1 MAFNGEML
9 YYKCMTPAYL
19 RTRAVSLNID
29 GSDDTELKIGP
40 DDTQYE
46 SLLHVPIL
54 GKAKDALERSD
65 ITVCINIATEGA
77 AVNCYDP
84 LSVCITDHLN
94 VMGVQLQDMSE
105 YQKPDIGPY
114 LGMYGQFGRTLLNP
128 TVIKSSEKEKNFINA
143 TWVRWPQTFNIKIK
157 PNPKGDVFGAPAWG
171 SCNSSTGGG
180 VSLSYVY
187 PNKLD
192 MERPLDLVLY
202 RYKAD
207 KSYVIHSIEVIIFK
221 DADDKKTSST

>member
-1 MAFNGEML
+1 MGELL

-19 RTRAVSLNID
+19 RTKAVSLNLD

-46 SLLHVPIL
+46 SILHVPL
-54 GKAKDALERSD
+54 FGKAKDALERSD
-65 ITVCINIATEGA
+65 LTVMINIAAEGA

-94 VMGVQLQDMSE
+94 VMGVQLQDTSQ
-105 YQKPDIGPY
+105 YNKVGSGPY
-114 LGMYGQFGRTLLNP
+114 LGIYGQFGRTLLNP
-128 TVIKSSEKEKNFINA
+128 TIIKSAEKEKNFINA
-143 TWVRWPQTFNIKIK
+143 AWIRWPQTFNIKIK

-171 SCNSSTGGG
+171 SCTSATGGG
-180 VSLSYVY
+180 VSLSYVF

-207 KSYVIHSIEVIIFK
+207 KSYVINSIEVIIVK
-221 DADDKKTSST
+221 DADDKTST